1 MASLRRSSVEK
12 RVDRYGNRRLFHT
25 EKTPKFFRF
34 AGELFGLDD
43 KKIKNKFNVLQLTR
57 PVGLGFGEKDLFGP
71 DNSWETQDSLMY
83 TPYPEYY
90 KIQ

>member
-1 MASLRRSSVEK
+1 MASLRRSSAEK
-12 RVDRYGNRRLFHT
+12 RVDSYGYRRIFHT

-43 KKIKNKFNVLQLTR
+43 KRVKNKFNVLRSTR

-71 DNSWETQDSLMY
+71 DNSWETQDALTY
-83 TPYPEYY
+83 TPSPEYY
-90 KIQ
+90 RAQ